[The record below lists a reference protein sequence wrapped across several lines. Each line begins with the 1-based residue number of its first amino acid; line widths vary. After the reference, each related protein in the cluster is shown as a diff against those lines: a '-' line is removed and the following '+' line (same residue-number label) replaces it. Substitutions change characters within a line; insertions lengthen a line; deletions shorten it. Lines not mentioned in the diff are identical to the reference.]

1 MYLKSPML
9 RFLFGHAVIGGGV
22 GIAIAIS
29 LLVFDVA
36 GLASLSM
43 KSEPTWLG
51 PFLLCFSF
59 FASFSA
65 LAMGAAVM
73 SYGGEG
79 DDGDDDGTTVQ
90 HRIVPDPQSSDFGRA
105 ERAVIRVRK

>member
-1 MYLKSPML
+1 VHLKSPML
-9 RFLFGHAVIGGGV
+9 RFLFGHGVIGGGA

-73 SYGGEG
+73 SYGDDGS
-79 DDGDDDGTTVQ
+79 DGDDDGTTVQ
-90 HRIVPDPQSSDFGRA
+90 HRIVPDTQSSESGRA

>member
-1 MYLKSPML
+1 MYFKSPML
-9 RFLFGHAVIGGGV
+9 RFLFGHGVIGGGA
-22 GIAIAIS
+22 GIAVAAG
-29 LLVFDVA
+29 LLMFAVA

-65 LAMGAAVM
+65 LAMGVAVM
-73 SYGGEG
+73 SFGGEG
-79 DDGDDDGTTVQ
+79 NDGDDDGTTVR
-90 HRIVPDPQSSDFGRA
+90 HRIAPDTNGTVSIGP
-105 ERAVIRVRK
+105 ERAVIRIRK

>member
-1 MYLKSPML
+1 MRIKSPML
-9 RFLFGHAVIGGGV
+9 RFLFGHGVIGGGA
-22 GIAIAIS
+22 GIAIGAG
-29 LLVFDVA
+29 LLFFDVA
-36 GLASLSM
+36 GLATLSM

-73 SYGGEG
+73 SFGGDG
-79 DDGDDDGTTVQ
+79 GNDDGGDTTTR
-90 HRIVPDPQSSDFGRA
+90 HRLVPAPDSSGHAA
-105 ERAVIRVRK
+105 EATVKISR

>member
-9 RFLFGHAVIGGGV
+9 RFLFGHGVIGGGA
-22 GIAIAIS
+22 GIAIAAG
-29 LLVFDVA
+29 LLFFDVV

-73 SYGGEG
+73 NYGGQ
-79 DDGDDDGTTVQ
+79 DGNGDGTIVR
-90 HRIVPDPQSSDFGRA
+90 HRLVPETPARGYGA
-105 ERAVIRVRK
+105 GEKAVITIRK

>member
-1 MYLKSPML
+1 MHIKSPML
-9 RFLFGHAVIGGGV
+9 RFLVGHGVIGGGA
-22 GIAIAIS
+22 GIAIAVG
-29 LLVFDVA
+29 LLGFDVA

-65 LAMGAAVM
+65 LAMGVAVM
-73 SYGGEG
+73 SFGGSSG
-79 DDGDDDGTTVQ
+79 DDDDDGTTTR
-90 HRIVPDPQSSDFGRA
+90 HRIVPDTRTSDFGRA
-105 ERAVIRVRK
+105 ERAVIRVRR

>member
-1 MYLKSPML
+1 MYFKSPML
-9 RFLFGHAVIGGGV
+9 RFLFGHGVIGGGA
-22 GIAIAIS
+22 GIAVAAS
-29 LLVFDVA
+29 LLMFDVA

-65 LAMGAAVM
+65 LAMGVAVM
-73 SYGGEG
+73 SFGGEDNDR
-79 DDGDDDGTTVQ
+79 DDGGTTVRHRMVPDTHGPASGDDD
-90 HRIVPDPQSSDFGRA
+90 
-105 ERAVIRVRK
+105 RAVVRIRK

>member
-1 MYLKSPML
+1 MPIKSPML
-9 RFLFGHAVIGGGV
+9 RFLFGHGVIGGGA
-22 GIAIAIS
+22 GIAIGAG
-29 LLVFDVA
+29 LLFFDVA
-36 GLASLSM
+36 GLATLSM

-73 SYGGEG
+73 SFGGDSG
-79 DDGDDDGTTVQ
+79 DDDGDDTTTR
-90 HRIVPDPQSSDFGRA
+90 HRLVPAPEISGEVA
-105 ERAVIRVRK
+105 EAKVRLSK